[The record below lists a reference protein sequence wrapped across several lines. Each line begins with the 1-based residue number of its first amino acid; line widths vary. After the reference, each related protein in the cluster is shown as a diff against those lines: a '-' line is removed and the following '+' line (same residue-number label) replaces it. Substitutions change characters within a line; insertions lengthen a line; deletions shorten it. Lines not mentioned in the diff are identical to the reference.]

1 MENFGDKFHKRHHYH
16 EHVEC
21 LGNHLAK
28 FFTDEETT
36 VFHELLSLDFHVD
49 VYFIKPL
56 DREYNILLTS
66 GMSLLEMTV
75 DAEIE
80 ERRDYLFAELMVL
93 LPKELELSQVHT
105 GEEKNSWIVSML
117 KQTARFPHHYD
128 TFISIGHTLQATE
141 DMEPYSNETDFV
153 GSIILPSATFDSD
166 FTEVICGDNKINI
179 LSVFPLYGNELEFKI
194 QKGYDE
200 FIALLVKA
208 NAEEIINNDR
218 KNLISKKSFW
228 DIFKN

>member
-36 VFHELLSLDFHVD
+36 VFHELLSLDFHLD

-75 DAEIE
+75 DADVED
-80 ERRDYLFAELMVL
+80 RRDYLFAELMVL

-141 DMEPYSNETDFV
+141 DMKPYSNETDFV

-166 FTEVICGDNKINI
+166 FTEFICGDNKINI
-179 LSVFPLYGNELEFKI
+179 LSVFPIYRNELEFKI
-194 QKGYDE
+194 KKGYDE
-200 FIALLVKA
+200 FIALLIKA

-218 KNLISKKSFW
+218 KNLISKKNLW